1 MAEEVALETGTELLG
16 GGEAA
21 AATEAAAPTITAAEA
36 AAPAAITAEAA
47 APTTAEIGLDTAATS
62 TIPVSAEL
70 SASGVPLSQG
80 AQTVQGVQ
88 DYLSTAPVSSA
99 NALPTAAETSEAI
112 ASEQASEMSQE
123 EFAKKMAENEAASAG
138 TAATTEAPNA
148 VDKALRY
155 LGVTSANGIGPTA
168 LPAAALGL
176 SQYRANKMGQSLQDQ
191 LRAASAQVQPVASGL
206 INQYETG
213 QINPA
218 QEKQITDLTNNTKAR
233 IKQRYAQ
240 MGRDPNTDS
249 AAQSELA
256 KADADAVAMRD
267 TAQQGI
273 LTQGLNAAGLA
284 QGPATSAVMAGYQSD
299 LQQQQAMQ
307 NFMNTLAL
315 MQSKQATT

>member
-1 MAEEVALETGTELLG
+1 MAEEVALETGAELLG

-80 AQTVQGVQ
+80 APTVQGVQ

-123 EFAKKMAENEAASAG
+123 EFAKKMAENEAAYAS

-168 LPAAALGL
+168 LPLATLGI
-176 SQYRANKMGQSLQDQ
+176 SQYRANKQAQAIKDQ
-191 LRAASAQVQPVASGL
+191 LAAASAQTKGVATSLLDKYQTGT
-206 INQYETG
+206 IDANQ
-213 QINPA
+213 Q
-218 QEKQITDLTNNTKAR
+218 KQIDDLTNNTKAR

-256 KADADAVAMRD
+256 KADADAVAMQD
-267 TAQQGI
+267 AAKQGI

-315 MQSKQATT
+315 MQSKREKS

>member
-1 MAEEVALETGTELLG
+1 MTKPG
-16 GGEAA
+16 GG
-21 AATEAAAPTITAAEA
+21 
-36 AAPAAITAEAA
+36 
-47 APTTAEIGLDTAATS
+47 
-62 TIPVSAEL
+62 
-70 SASGVPLSQG
+70 
-80 AQTVQGVQ
+80 
-88 DYLSTAPVSSA
+88 
-99 NALPTAAETSEAI
+99 
-112 ASEQASEMSQE
+112 
-123 EFAKKMAENEAASAG
+123 
-138 TAATTEAPNA
+138 
-148 VDKALRY
+148 
-155 LGVTSANGIGPTA
+155 LGSNA

-176 SQYRANKMGQSLQDQ
+176 SQYRANKTGQALQDQ
-191 LRAASAQVQPVASGL
+191 LKAASAQVQPVASSL

-267 TAQQGI
+267 AAQQGI
-273 LTQGLNAAGLA
+273 LTQGLQAAGLA